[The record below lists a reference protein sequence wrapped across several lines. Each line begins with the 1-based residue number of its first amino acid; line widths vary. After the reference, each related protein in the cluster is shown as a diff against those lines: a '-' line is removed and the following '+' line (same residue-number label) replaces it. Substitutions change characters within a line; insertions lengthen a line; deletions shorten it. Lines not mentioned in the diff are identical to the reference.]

1 MSNRT
6 PEQINDDN
14 NIRLRRAE
22 AWIERAQAAQ
32 DDAGQF
38 IFYWIAFNA
47 LYAWDESSPDFWQPP
62 LSAVVSQFS
71 SDEDDENARH
81 NEGDRDRDYNK
92 IKSFIKKVAD
102 EDNDRRLADIVVD
115 NLTAMRAIV
124 QLPYTYKPF
133 WKPVIK
139 DIETMSQ
146 WSKHFEEVKDL
157 AEISFQKAA
166 ERGKVGHAL
175 RVIFSRLYV
184 VRNQIFH
191 GSHSGGL
198 ESRGY
203 TQVEKGA
210 ELLGLFVPC
219 FCHVISISIAKADD
233 NHPEDWGDVHFRPQS
248 HPDDLECPPPWL
260 TEAE

>member
-22 AWIERAQAAQ
+22 AWIERAQAAK
-32 DDAGQF
+32 DDADQF

-71 SDEDDENARH
+71 SDEDDENVRH
-81 NEGDRDRDYNK
+81 NEGDRDYDK
-92 IKSFIKKVAD
+92 IKAFIKKMAD
-102 EDNDRRLADIVVD
+102 KDNDRRLADIIVD
-115 NLTAMRAIV
+115 NLEAIQTIV

-133 WKPVIK
+133 WKPIIK
-139 DIETMSQ
+139 NIETKSQ
-146 WSKHFEEVKDL
+146 WSKHFEDAKNR
-157 AEISFQKAA
+157 AEKAFQQVAMGGKA
-166 ERGKVGHAL
+166 GHAL
-175 RVIFSRLYV
+175 RIIFSRLYV

-191 GSHSGGL
+191 GSHSGDPEGH
-198 ESRGY
+198 GY

-210 ELLGLFVPC
+210 ELLGVFVPC
-219 FCHVISISIAKADD
+219 FCRVISLSVAKADD
-233 NHPEDWGDVHFRPQS
+233 NPPEDWGDVHFRPQS

-260 TEAE
+260 VEAE